1 MLRPRFEAVSLRY
14 GCHDTQW
21 QLGASPRPVVI
32 TGPNGSGKT
41 TLVDGMVRT
50 LFGFDRRRAD
60 DADKLAARQPWTGA
74 EMLGRVLLAR
84 NGDRIEICRDFHTD
98 RTRVF
103 DHGREVERFA
113 GSADPAAHNQAAHE
127 YRQIMAELLGLR
139 DLTAYRQTLYIR
151 QGELASPSLGDH
163 LLRVASGGHA
173 RVEAARHQIASD
185 HRDATRRPIHAAAVA
200 AINPREL
207 EKLDEQIESARAR
220 LEAARAAGERRA
232 PLALD
237 RDRIAERL
245 ERIDEE
251 ILLLESARSALA
263 RTDVTEL
270 STRQLRQQMHDLE
283 DVSEALSAATMEL
296 ETATAIHDEAF
307 AVGEYPEDVP
317 ERMARAEIWWK
328 EMEDMAS
335 PPAPWL
341 GGLAFLLLLAGAV
354 LLAIDYDLSAAVVAG
369 VGVLMGSAWAALW
382 LWSRRRRRS
391 AGRKVRTA
399 LKGIPEADTP
409 EPATRR
415 RAVERYNEQQ
425 VARARMRAARM
436 GLADALRSARARLR
450 GVGRSAIAAAEP
462 SGGVHGGVG
471 RARVLMEQ
479 TEAAARE
486 VRDRLAVGRTE
497 LDRIGDL
504 SLALPGDVAPTEDAV
519 AAALQERRA
528 ERSTV
533 QESLRDVSQELLERG
548 TPGESVEALE
558 TLLVSLEDRRRK
570 VARKADVLEAAHAL
584 LLDAYDE
591 FRDHDQDRLADRVSH
606 HVRRLSDGQLEGIEV
621 ERSLDEALVR
631 TRGRT
636 VPMTTPPLS
645 FGEFHTLQLGVRLGA
660 AEFLG
665 GLGVLPPLIID
676 EPFAHLDA
684 RSAEAVWGLLTELAE
699 HRQVLVTTQAEALL
713 EAWEVEPDIRLG

>member
-14 GCHDTQW
+14 GCHNTRWELDP
-21 QLGASPRPVVI
+21 APRPVVI

-50 LFGFDRRRAD
+50 LFGFDRRRAE
-60 DADKLAARQPWTGA
+60 DADRLAARQPWEGG
-74 EMLGRVLLAR
+74 EMLGRVVLAR
-84 NGDRIEICRDFHTD
+84 NGDRIEICRDFSTD
-98 RTRVF
+98 LTRVH
-103 DHGREVERFA
+103 DLGRDVERFA

-127 YRQIMAELLGLR
+127 YRQIMADLLGIR

-151 QGELASPSLGDH
+151 QGQLASAAMGDH
-163 LLRVASGGHA
+163 LLRVASGGHS
-173 RVEAARHQIASD
+173 RVEAARHQIASA
-185 HRDATRRPIHAAAVA
+185 HRDATRRPIHSAAVA

-207 EKLDEQIESARAR
+207 EKLDEQIESVRAR
-220 LEAARAAGERRA
+220 LDAARAAGERRA
-232 PLALD
+232 PLALE

-251 ILLLESARSALA
+251 IVLLESARSALA

-283 DVSEALSAATMEL
+283 EAGRSLSAAVTEL
-296 ETATAIHDEAF
+296 EAAAAAHDEAF
-307 AVGEYPEDVP
+307 APGEYPQDVP
-317 ERMARAEIWWK
+317 QRMARAEIWWN

-341 GGLAFLLLLAGAV
+341 GGLAFVLLLAGAV
-354 LLAIDYDLSAAVVAG
+354 LLAIDYDIIAAIVAG
-369 VGVLMGSAWAALW
+369 AGVLIGSAWAALW

-391 AGRKVRTA
+391 AGRKVRLA
-399 LKGIPEADTP
+399 LKGVPDAE
-409 EPATRR
+409 EPDPDTRR

-425 VARARMRAARM
+425 VARARMKAARG
-436 GLADALRSARARLR
+436 GLAEALLSARSGLR
-450 GVGRSAIAAAEP
+450 AVDHPAATAVKP
-462 SGGVHGGVG
+462 TATDPGPIT
-471 RARVLMEQ
+471 RARGLIEQ

-486 VRDRLAVGRTE
+486 VRNRLAIGRTE

-528 ERSTV
+528 DRSAV

-548 TPGESVEALE
+548 TPGESVAALE
-558 TLLVSLEDRRRK
+558 TLLASLEERRRR
-570 VARKADVLEAAHAL
+570 VGRKADVLEAAHAL
-584 LLDAYDE
+584 LLDAYDD
-591 FRDHDQDRLADRVSH
+591 FRDHDQGRLTDRVSD
-606 HVRRLSDGQLEGIEV
+606 HVRRLSGGQLEGVEV
-621 ERSLDEALVR
+621 EESLDDALVR
-631 TRGRT
+631 TRGRA
-636 VPMTTPPLS
+636 VAMTSPPLS

-684 RSAEAVWGLLTELAE
+684 RSAEAVWHQLTELAE
-699 HRQVLVTTQAEALL
+699 ERQVLVTTQDDALL
-713 EAWEVEPDIRLG
+713 EAWGVEPDIRLG

>member
-14 GCHDTQW
+14 GCHDAEW
-21 QLGASPRPVVI
+21 RLESSHRPVVI

-50 LFGFDRRRAD
+50 LFGFDRRRVE
-60 DADKLAARQPWTGA
+60 DADNLAARRPWTSGQ
-74 EMLGRVLLAR
+74 MLGRVLLAR
-84 NGDRIEICRDFHTD
+84 NGDRIEICRDFQTD

-103 DHGREVERFA
+103 DRVREVERFA
-113 GSADPAAHNQAAHE
+113 GNADPAAHNQAAHE
-127 YRQIMAELLGLR
+127 YRQVMAELLGLR
-139 DLTAYRQTLYIR
+139 DLTAYRQTLYIQ
-151 QGELASPSLGDH
+151 QGELASPALGDH

-185 HRDATRRPIHAAAVA
+185 HREATRRPIHSAAVA

-207 EKLDEQIESARAR
+207 EKLDEQIEAVRTR
-220 LEAARAAGERRA
+220 LDAARAAGERRA

-237 RDRIAERL
+237 RERIAERL
-245 ERIDEE
+245 DQIDEE
-251 ILLLESARSALA
+251 IVLLESARSALA
-263 RTDVTEL
+263 RTDITEL

-283 DVSEALSAATMEL
+283 HASRALGAAARELEAASAA
-296 ETATAIHDEAF
+296 HDEAY
-307 AVGEYPEDVP
+307 APGEYPQDVP

-328 EMEDMAS
+328 EMEDMAT

-354 LLAIDYDLSAAVVAG
+354 LLAIDYDVIAAVVAG
-369 VGVLMGSAWAALW
+369 AGVLIGSAWAALW
-382 LWSRRRRRS
+382 LWSRRRRRA

-399 LKGIPEADTP
+399 LRGVPDADEP
-409 EPATRR
+409 DPATRR
-415 RAVERYNEQQ
+415 TAVERYNEQQ
-425 VARARMRAARM
+425 VARARLEAARA
-436 GLADALRSARARLR
+436 GLAEVLRSARAGLR
-450 GVGRSAIAAAEP
+450 AVDRPGTTAVEP
-462 SGGVHGGVG
+462 SEGDRNPIS
-471 RARVLMEQ
+471 RARVLTEQ
-479 TEAAARE
+479 TQAAARE

-519 AAALQERRA
+519 AAALEERRA
-528 ERSTV
+528 ERSAV

-558 TLLVSLEDRRRK
+558 ALLASLEDRRRK

-584 LLDAYDE
+584 LLDAYDD
-591 FRDHDQDRLADRVSH
+591 FRDHDQERLTDRVSQ
-606 HVRRLSDGQLEGIEV
+606 HVRRLSGGQLEGIEV
-621 ERSLDEALVR
+621 EESLDEALVR
-631 TRGRT
+631 TRGRA
-636 VPMTTPPLS
+636 VAMTSPPLS

-699 HRQVLVTTQAEALL
+699 QRQVLVTTQDETLL
-713 EAWEVEPDIRLG
+713 DAWGVEPDIRLG